1 MGWFRRPAAAAPRV
15 SVLHDGVPTA
25 AGGAALL
32 SARRVVTC
40 AHVVN
45 DALGRDLYAP
55 GPPAAADALRLA
67 FHGPG
72 AAYAGYA
79 AQHRTARLSVW
90 VPPQRGSS
98 SMVWQGDLAVLEL
111 DEPAPEWL
119 RPVVW
124 RDMAEGQRLRAWHG
138 GGEAIAFADTEVKLQ
153 EGRFGYLDGQLSGAA
168 IGPGFSGGPLW
179 ATDDAT
185 VVGLV
190 VAHVMPGDGPMGPQ
204 TTVRR
209 SWAVPW
215 QAIRDELERAGA
227 ADTIADCTVHEAEAT
242 AVCGSA
248 SAAAGFTAELWSLL
262 GDPVRR
268 AQHARTLAAHLGYE
282 PPPGESAPTV
292 EELAQLLA
300 SEERALATL
309 TESLAPTVQDGPAR
323 AGLDRLLALGR
334 LTGTA
339 RLLSLEE
346 HRLLLQ
352 ELTPVTFADTTL
364 LPRAAREALR
374 YIAAPSQ
381 LSGARL
387 LPQHLEA
394 AVTELEAYRDVGRL
408 PDGTVPVPALLTLV
422 EYVAAGVAPPTREAL
437 HAWSQWVAARLGI
450 HPAALHQRRADA
462 AAWAAYR
469 PSPVVRLVAEI
480 SGSASTPDR
489 FPDRFHCALWEVRK
503 DGAAAPLIPADR
515 PRSAD
520 EIARLIRDAAETA
533 RDDGGQGVTHV
544 DIVVGRD
551 GLQLPFDEWEAAS
564 SVEYLPRIP
573 LGVKFRIALRCPEV
587 SARAPRREAEL
598 RRRWESGHT
607 GPLVVDEGCAS
618 PEKVYALLETSHRDT
633 AQVVLHGPRAPR
645 EKLLQLCLALGVPV
659 VLWDREA
666 ESYEHAHRLDD
677 IAPAGPL
684 HQLPERIQHF
694 RAGQYGASVPS
705 PARPS
710 LVWEN
715 TELPLP
721 GGLELL
727 DPWLDPVEGADTR

>member
-1 MGWFRRPAAAAPRV
+1 MGWFRRPAAAAAPRV
-15 SVLHDGVPTA
+15 SVLHGGAKTA

-32 SARRVVTC
+32 SARRLVTC

-45 DALGRDLYAP
+45 DALGRDLYTTA
-55 GPPAAADALRLA
+55 PPADGALHLA
-67 FHGPG
+67 FHRPG
-72 AAYAGYA
+72 AS
-79 AQHRTARLSVW
+79 QHRTARLAVW
-90 VPPQRGSS
+90 VPPQWGASA
-98 SMVWQGDLAVLEL
+98 MVWQGDLAVLEL
-111 DEPAPEWL
+111 DEPAPQWL
-119 RPVVW
+119 SPVVW

-179 ATDDAT
+179 ATEDAT

-190 VAHVMPGDGPMGPQ
+190 VAHVMPGEGPMSPQ
-204 TTVRR
+204 ATVRR

-215 QAIRDELERAGA
+215 QAIREELERAGA
-227 ADTIADCTVHEAEAT
+227 ADTVAECAVRGRYGTAACAD
-242 AVCGSA
+242 GST
-248 SAAAGFTAELWSLL
+248 AAGFAAELWSLL
-262 GDPVRR
+262 GDPARR
-268 AQHARTLAAHLGYE
+268 AQHARTLAALFGYE
-282 PPPGESAPTV
+282 PPPGESAPAV

-300 SEERALATL
+300 SEERALASL
-309 TESLAPTVQDGPAR
+309 SESLAPTLQDGHAR

-339 RLLSLEE
+339 RLLSLDE
-346 HRLLLQ
+346 HRLLLR
-352 ELTPVTFADTTL
+352 ELKPAVVADAAL

-374 YIAAPSQ
+374 YIAPPRS

-387 LPQHLEA
+387 DPRDLDA
-394 AVTELEAYRDVGRL
+394 AVTELEAYRDGGR
-408 PDGTVPVPALLTLV
+408 PADGISPVPALLTLV
-422 EYVAAGVAPPTREAL
+422 EYAAAATAPPVRAAL
-437 HAWSQWVAARLGI
+437 HAWSERVAARLGC
-450 HPAALHQRRADA
+450 HPAALQLRRADA
-462 AAWAAYR
+462 TAWAAYR

-480 SGSASTPDR
+480 SGPPDR
-489 FPDRFHCALWEVRK
+489 YACALWEVRQ
-503 DGAAAPLIPADR
+503 DGATASLVTADE
-515 PRSAD
+515 PRSGA
-520 EIARLIRDAAETA
+520 EIARLIREAAETA

-544 DIVVGRD
+544 DIVVDRD

-564 SVEYLPRIP
+564 SVEFLPRIP

-598 RRRWESGHT
+598 RRRWESAHT
-607 GPLVVDEGCAS
+607 GPLVVDENCAS

-633 AQVVLHGPRAPR
+633 AQVVLHGPPAPR
-645 EKLLQLCLALGVPV
+645 EALLQLCLALGVPV
-659 VLWDREA
+659 VLWDRA
-666 ESYEHAHRLDD
+666 AQSHEHADRLDG

-694 RAGQYGASVPS
+694 RAEQYGASVPS

-727 DPWLDPVEGADTR
+727 DPAEGADIR

>member
-1 MGWFRRPAAAAPRV
+1 MGWFRRPAATAPRV
-15 SVLHDGVPTA
+15 SVLHDGASTA

-32 SARRVVTC
+32 SARRLVTC

-45 DALGRDLYAP
+45 DALGRDLYAAA
-55 GPPAAADALRLA
+55 PPAADALRLA

-72 AAYAGYA
+72 SPQY
-79 AQHRTARLSVW
+79 RTARLSVW
-90 VPPQRGSS
+90 VPPQWGSS

-111 DEPAPEWL
+111 EEPVPGWL
-119 RPVVW
+119 SPVVW
-124 RDMAEGQRLRAWHG
+124 RDMAEGQTLRAWHG

-190 VAHVMPGDGPMGPQ
+190 VAHVMPGDGPMSPQ

-227 ADTIADCTVHEAEAT
+227 AETVAECTVHQRAYTT
-242 AVCGSA
+242 AVCGDGST
-248 SAAAGFTAELWSLL
+248 AGRLTAELWSLL

-268 AQHARTLAAHLGYE
+268 AQHARTLAARLGYE
-282 PPPGESAPTV
+282 PPAGESAPSV

-309 TESLAPTVQDGPAR
+309 TESLAPTVQGGPSR

-339 RLLSLEE
+339 RLLSLDE
-346 HRLLLQ
+346 HLFLLR
-352 ELTPVTFADTTL
+352 ELTLAAVADAAL

-374 YIAAPSQ
+374 YIVPPSS
-381 LSGARL
+381 LSGTRL
-387 LPQHLEA
+387 NPRDLDA
-394 AVTELEAYRDVGRL
+394 AVTELEAYRDGGQ
-408 PDGTVPVPALLTLV
+408 PADGIPPVPALLTLV
-422 EYVAAGVAPPTREAL
+422 EYVAAATAPPVREAL
-437 HAWSQWVAARLGI
+437 HAWSERVATRLGS
-450 HPAALHQRRADA
+450 HPAALQLRRADA

-480 SGSASTPDR
+480 SGPPDR
-489 FPDRFHCALWEVRK
+489 YQCALWEVRQ
-503 DGAAAPLIPADR
+503 DGATASLATADR
-515 PRSAD
+515 PRSAA
-520 EIARLIRDAAETA
+520 EIARLIREAAENP
-533 RDDGGQGVTHV
+533 REECGQGVTHV
-544 DIVVGRD
+544 DILVDRE

-564 SVEYLPRIP
+564 SVEFLPRVP

-598 RRRWESGHT
+598 RRRWESAHT
-607 GPLVVDEGCAS
+607 GPLVVDESCAS

-645 EKLLQLCLALGVPV
+645 EALLQLCLALGVPV
-659 VLWDREA
+659 VLWDRDA
-666 ESYEHAHRLDD
+666 ENHEHAHRLDD

-694 RAGQYGASVPS
+694 RAGQYGAGIPS

-727 DPWLDPVEGADTR
+727 DPAEGADIR

>member
-1 MGWFRRPAAAAPRV
+1 MGWFRRPAATAPRV
-15 SVLHDGVPTA
+15 SVLHDGASTA

-32 SARRVVTC
+32 SARQLVTC

-45 DALGRDLYAP
+45 DALGRDLYAAA
-55 GPPAAADALRLA
+55 PPAADGLRLA
-67 FHGPG
+67 FHGPQSPQ
-72 AAYAGYA
+72 Y
-79 AQHRTARLSVW
+79 RTARLSVW
-90 VPPQRGSS
+90 VPPQWGSS

-111 DEPAPEWL
+111 DEPVPGWPS
-119 RPVVW
+119 PVVW
-124 RDMAEGQRLRAWHG
+124 RDMAEGQTLRAWHG

-190 VAHVMPGDGPMGPQ
+190 VAHVMPGDGPMSPQ

-227 ADTIADCTVHEAEAT
+227 AETVAECTVHQRAYTT
-242 AVCGSA
+242 AVCGDGSTV
-248 SAAAGFTAELWSLL
+248 GRLTAELWSLL

-268 AQHARTLAAHLGYE
+268 AQHARTLAARLGYE
-282 PPPGESAPTV
+282 PPAGESAPSV

-309 TESLAPTVQDGPAR
+309 TESVAPTVQGGPSR

-339 RLLSLEE
+339 RLLSLDE
-346 HRLLLQ
+346 HHFLLR
-352 ELTPVTFADTTL
+352 ELALAAVADAAL

-374 YIAAPSQ
+374 YTVPPSS
-381 LSGARL
+381 LSGTRL
-387 LPQHLEA
+387 NPRDLDA
-394 AVTELEAYRDVGRL
+394 AVTELEAYRDGGQ
-408 PDGTVPVPALLTLV
+408 PADGIPPVPALLTLV
-422 EYVAAGVAPPTREAL
+422 EYVAAATAPPVREAL
-437 HAWSQWVAARLGI
+437 HAWSERVVARLGS
-450 HPAALHQRRADA
+450 HPAALQLRRADA

-480 SGSASTPDR
+480 SGPPER
-489 FPDRFHCALWEVRK
+489 YQCALWEVRQ
-503 DGAAAPLIPADR
+503 DGATASLATADR
-515 PRSAD
+515 PRSAA
-520 EIARLIRDAAETA
+520 EIARLIREAAENP
-533 RDDGGQGVTHV
+533 RDDCGQSVTHV
-544 DIVVGRD
+544 DILVDRE

-564 SVEYLPRIP
+564 SVEFLPRVP

-598 RRRWESGHT
+598 RRRWESAHT
-607 GPLVVDEGCAS
+607 GPLVVDESCAS

-645 EKLLQLCLALGVPV
+645 EALLQLCLALGIPV
-659 VLWDREA
+659 VLWDRDA
-666 ESYEHAHRLDD
+666 ESHEHAHRLDD

-694 RAGQYGASVPS
+694 RAGQYGAGIPS

-727 DPWLDPVEGADTR
+727 DPTEGADIR

>member
-1 MGWFRRPAAAAPRV
+1 MGWFRRPTAAAPRI
-15 SVLHDGVPTA
+15 SVLHDGASTA
-25 AGGAALL
+25 VGGAALL

-45 DALGRDLYAP
+45 DALGRDLYAAA
-55 GPPAAADALRLA
+55 PPVADALRLA

-72 AAYAGYA
+72 A

-90 VPPQRGSS
+90 VPPQWGSS

-111 DEPAPEWL
+111 DEPAPPWL
-119 RPVVW
+119 SPVVW
-124 RDMAEGQRLRAWHG
+124 RDMAEGQALRAWHG

-153 EGRFGYLDGQLSGAA
+153 EGRVGYLDGQLSGAA

-190 VAHVMPGDGPMGPQ
+190 VAHVMPGDGPMSPQ

-215 QAIRDELERAGA
+215 QAIREELERVGA
-227 ADTIADCTVHEAEAT
+227 ADTVAECTVNERYGTYAT
-242 AVCGSA
+242 AVCEGS

-268 AQHARTLAAHLGYE
+268 AQHARTLAARLGYE
-282 PPPGESAPTV
+282 PPAGDSAPSV

-309 TESLAPTVQDGPAR
+309 TESLAHAVQDGPAR

-334 LTGTA
+334 LTGPA
-339 RLLSLEE
+339 RLLSHDE
-346 HRLLLQ
+346 HRFLLR
-352 ELTPVTFADTTL
+352 ELTPVVVTDATL

-374 YIAAPSQ
+374 YITPPRS
-381 LSGARL
+381 LGGARL
-387 LPQHLEA
+387 NPRDLEA
-394 AVTELEAYRDVGRL
+394 AVTELEAYRGGGQ
-408 PDGTVPVPALLTLV
+408 PADGTSPVPALLTLV
-422 EYVAAGVAPPTREAL
+422 EYVAAGTVPPVREAL
-437 HAWSQWVAARLGI
+437 HAWSERVATRLGC
-450 HPAALHQRRADA
+450 HPAALYQRRTDA

-480 SGSASTPDR
+480 SGPPDR
-489 FPDRFHCALWEVRK
+489 FRCALWEVRK
-503 DGAAAPLIPADR
+503 DGATASLVTADR
-515 PRSAD
+515 TRDAG
-520 EIARLIRDAAETA
+520 EIARLIREAAENA

-544 DIVVGRD
+544 DIVVDRD

-564 SVEYLPRIP
+564 GVEYLPRIP

-598 RRRWESGHT
+598 RRRWESAHT

-645 EKLLQLCLALGVPV
+645 ETLLQLCLALGVPV

-666 ESYEHAHRLDD
+666 ESHDHAHRLDD

-684 HQLPERIQHF
+684 HQLLERIQHF
-694 RAGQYGASVPS
+694 RADQYGASAPS

-727 DPWLDPVEGADTR
+727 DPAEGTDIR

>member
-15 SVLHDGVPTA
+15 SVLHDRASTA

-32 SARRVVTC
+32 SARRVMTC

-45 DALGRDLYAP
+45 DALGRDLYTAA
-55 GPPAAADALRLA
+55 PPAADTLRLA

-72 AAYAGYA
+72 AA
-79 AQHRTARLSVW
+79 QHRTARLAVW
-90 VPPQRGSS
+90 VPPLWGAS

-111 DEPAPEWL
+111 DEPAPQWL
-119 RPVVW
+119 SPVVW

-138 GGEAIAFADTEVKLQ
+138 GGEAIAFADTEVKLH
-153 EGRFGYLDGQLSGAA
+153 EGRFGYLDGQMSGAA

-190 VAHVMPGDGPMGPQ
+190 VAHVMPGDGPLSPQ

-215 QAIRDELERAGA
+215 QAIREELERAGA
-227 ADTIADCTVHEAEAT
+227 ADTVAECTVRERYGAYGT
-242 AVCGSA
+242 GVCGHGSP
-248 SAAAGFTAELWSLL
+248 AAGFTAELWSLL
-262 GDPVRR
+262 GDPARR
-268 AQHARTLAAHLGYE
+268 AQHARTLAARLGYD
-282 PPPGESAPTV
+282 PPADESAPSV
-292 EELAQLLA
+292 EELALLLA

-309 TESLAPTVQDGPAR
+309 TESLAPTVQGGPAR

-339 RLLSLEE
+339 RLLSLDE
-346 HRLLLQ
+346 HRILLR
-352 ELTPVTFADTTL
+352 ELTPAVVADAAL

-374 YIAAPSQ
+374 YIIPPRS
-381 LSGARL
+381 LSGIRL
-387 LPQHLEA
+387 DPRDLDA
-394 AVTELEAYRDVGRL
+394 AVTELEAYRDGGQ
-408 PDGTVPVPALLTLV
+408 PADGTSPVPALLTLV
-422 EYVAAGVAPPTREAL
+422 EYVAAATAPPVREAL
-437 HAWSQWVAARLGI
+437 RSWSDRVAARLGS
-450 HPAALHQRRADA
+450 HPAALQLRRADA

-480 SGSASTPDR
+480 SGPPDR
-489 FPDRFHCALWEVRK
+489 YQCALWEVRQ
-503 DGAAAPLIPADR
+503 DGATASLATADR
-515 PRSAD
+515 PRSAA
-520 EIARLIRDAAETA
+520 EIARMIREAAENP

-544 DIVVGRD
+544 DIVVDRD

-564 SVEYLPRIP
+564 SVEFLPRVP
-573 LGVKFRIALRCPEV
+573 LGVRFRIALRCPEV

-598 RRRWESGHT
+598 RRRWENAHT
-607 GPLVVDEGCAS
+607 GPLVVGESCAS

-645 EKLLQLCLALGVPV
+645 EALLQLCLALGVPV

-666 ESYEHAHRLDD
+666 EGHEHAHRLDD
-677 IAPAGPL
+677 IAPTGPL

-727 DPWLDPVEGADTR
+727 DPAEGADIR

>member
-15 SVLHDGVPTA
+15 SVLYDGAPTA

-40 AHVVN
+40 GHVVN
-45 DALGRDLYAP
+45 DALGRDPYTA
-55 GPPAAADALRLA
+55 GPPAADALRLA

-72 AAYAGYA
+72 TP
-79 AQHRTARLSVW
+79 QHRTARLSVW
-90 VPPQRGSS
+90 VPPQWGSS

-190 VAHVMPGDGPMGPQ
+190 VAHVMPDDGRMSPQ

-227 ADTIADCTVHEAEAT
+227 ADTVAECTVYERFGAHAT
-242 AVCGSA
+242 AVCGDA
-248 SAAAGFTAELWSLL
+248 SATAGFTAELWSLL

-268 AQHARTLAAHLGYE
+268 AQHAHTLAARLGYE
-282 PPPGESAPTV
+282 PPSGQSAPSV

-300 SEERALATL
+300 SEDRALATL
-309 TESLAPTVQDGPAR
+309 TESLAPTVRAGPER
-323 AGLDRLLALGR
+323 AGLDRLLSLGR

-339 RLLSLEE
+339 RLLSLDE
-346 HRLLLQ
+346 HRFLVR
-352 ELTPVTFADTTL
+352 ELSPVACADATL

-374 YIAAPSQ
+374 YIAPPGS

-387 LPQHLEA
+387 DPQDIEA
-394 AVTELEAYRDVGRL
+394 AVTELEAYRDGGHL

-422 EYVAAGVAPPTREAL
+422 EYVAAAVVPPARGAL
-437 HAWSQWVAARLGI
+437 HAWSGRVAARLGI

-480 SGSASTPDR
+480 SGPPDR
-489 FPDRFHCALWEVRK
+489 FLCALWEVRK
-503 DGAAAPLIPADR
+503 DGVAAPLVPADG
-515 PRSAD
+515 PRTAA
-520 EIARLIRDAAETA
+520 EIAALIRDAAENA
-533 RDDGGQGVTHV
+533 RDDGSQGVTHV

-618 PEKVYALLETSHRDT
+618 PEKVCALLETSHRDT

-666 ESYEHAHRLDD
+666 DGHEHAHRLDD

-694 RAGQYGASVPS
+694 RAGQYGASSPS

-727 DPWLDPVEGADTR
+727 DPAEGADIR